1 MVSKE
6 TLEAYWKENKR
17 LTAIIL
23 IIWALV
29 SYGAALI
36 VETLNNIVIFGFP
49 LGYYMSAQGSITIF
63 VILIFYYAHR
73 MNRIDKKY
81 GLEEEE

>member
-17 LTAIIL
+17 LTTIIM

-29 SYGAALI
+29 SYGAAL
-36 VETLNNIVIFGFP
+36 VVGTLNNIVIFGFP
-49 LGYYMSAQGSITIF
+49 FGYYMGAQGSITIF

-73 MNRIDKKY
+73 MNDIDKKY